1 LSESPVQYFVPSS
14 ESRRDSVWLLPEP
27 DAADWSALA
36 WELSLPALA
45 VRLLAQRGFLTA
57 DAMRSFLAPR
67 LEDLCDP
74 RLLPDIEPAVD
85 RIATAVKSKE
95 QILVFGDYDVDGTTG
110 TALLVRS
117 LSALG
122 ARVGSYTPHRA
133 REGYGLSETGIRQ
146 AKDEGYSLIVTT
158 DCGTTDFPEIDL
170 ARSLGID
177 VVVTDHHETR
187 DHLPAALATINPK
200 RPDSKYPFPELCG
213 CGVAFKLAQAV
224 CARLGRPAESL
235 HEHLDLVALATIAD
249 IVPLSGENRI
259 LAKHGLTEL
268 ARTRKP
274 GLRALL
280 EVTRLAGRELNSYD
294 VGFVLGPR
302 INASG
307 RMAEGASSVRLL
319 LTEDKSEARQLARE
333 LDSANNERRR
343 IEESTVEAA
352 LRQIEQR
359 KLEQRNVLVLADDR
373 WHEGVIGI
381 AASRVADRFYRP
393 AIIIALDEN
402 RGKGSGRSIPGF
414 HLHDALKACET
425 ELLGFGGH
433 KYAAGLTIARDRI
446 AAFDQA
452 INDYAEKVLTPELL
466 TRRLTAH
473 AFAELQEV
481 NPELLKALRQFEPF
495 GPDNPRPLFAAL
507 GLEVVGFPRKVG
519 NDHLRFTVREN
530 KGCFLPAIAWGR
542 AEDILS
548 IETGKENHLDILF
561 QFDEHS
567 YAGKTSLQLNIKD
580 MRVRSDAVSD
590 RA

>member
-1 LSESPVQYFVPSS
+1 MPADTT
-14 ESRRDSVWLLPEP
+14 RRAATWLLPDP
-27 DAADWSALA
+27 DRTDWSALA
-36 WELSLPALA
+36 QELSLPVLA
-45 VRLLAQRGFLTA
+45 VKLLAQRGFLTA

-67 LEDLCDP
+67 LEDLNDP
-74 RLLPDIEPAVD
+74 MLLPDIEPALD
-85 RIATAVKSKE
+85 RIVRAMKQHE
-95 QILVFGDYDVDGTTG
+95 RILVFGDYDVDGTTG
-110 TALLVRS
+110 TALLVRALTS
-117 LSALG
+117 LG
-122 ARVGSYTPHRA
+122 AQTGSYTPHRA
-133 REGYGLSETGIRQ
+133 REGYGLSETGVRQ

-170 ARSLGID
+170 ARNLGID
-177 VVVTDHHETR
+177 VVVTDHHETK
-187 DHLPAALATINPK
+187 DHLPAAIAVINPK
-200 RPDSKYPFPELCG
+200 RSDSRYPFPELCG
-213 CGVAFKLAQAV
+213 CGVAFKLAQALA
-224 CARLGRPAESL
+224 ARLGASPESI

-259 LAKHGLTEL
+259 LAKHGLAQL

-280 EVTRLAGRELNSYD
+280 EVTRLENRELNSYD

-319 LTEDKSEARQLARE
+319 LTEDKQEALQLARE

-343 IEESTVEAA
+343 VEESTVESA
-352 LRQIEQR
+352 LRQIQER
-359 KLEQRNVLVLADDR
+359 KLEQRSVLVLADET

-381 AASRVADRFYRP
+381 VASRVADRFYRP
-393 AIIIALDEN
+393 AIMIALDGN

-414 HLHDALKACET
+414 HLHDALKACES

-433 KYAAGLTIARDRI
+433 KYAAGLTIERDRI
-446 AAFDQA
+446 ETFDRL
-452 INDYAEKVLTPELL
+452 INDHADKVLTPELL

-473 AFAELQEV
+473 AFAELQEL
-481 NPELLKALRQFEPF
+481 NPELLKALRRFEPF
-495 GPDNPRPLFAAL
+495 GADNPRPLFAAL

-519 NDHLRFTVREN
+519 NDHLRFTVREK

-542 AEDILS
+542 AEDILH
-548 IETGKENHLDILF
+548 IEAGKENHLDILF

-567 YAGKTSLQLNIKD
+567 YAGKTSLQLNVKD
-580 MRVRSDAVSD
+580 MRVHSSPT
-590 RA
+590 

>member
-1 LSESPVQYFVPSS
+1 MSS
-14 ESRRDSVWLLPEP
+14 REPRRDALWLLPEP

-36 WELSLPALA
+36 QELSLPVLA

-67 LEDLCDP
+67 LEDLHDP
-74 RLLPDIEPAVD
+74 MLLPDIEPAVD
-85 RIATAVKSKE
+85 RIVRAIQGKE
-95 QILVFGDYDVDGTTG
+95 RILVFGDYDVDGTTG
-110 TALLVRS
+110 TALLVRVF
-117 LSALG
+117 AELG
-122 ARVGSYTPHRA
+122 AQTGSYTPHRA

-170 ARSLGID
+170 ARGLDID
-177 VVVTDHHETR
+177 VVVTDHHETK
-187 DHLPAALATINPK
+187 DHLPAALAVINPK
-200 RPDSKYPFPELCG
+200 RPDSKYPFSELCG

-224 CARLGRPAESL
+224 CTRLGRPPETV

-259 LAKHGLTEL
+259 LAKHGLSQL

-274 GLRALL
+274 GLQALL
-280 EVTRLAGRELNSYD
+280 KVTSLTGRELNSYD

-319 LTEDKSEARQLARE
+319 LTEDAAEATQLAQE
-333 LDSANNERRR
+333 LNSANNQRRKV
-343 IEESTVEAA
+343 EENTTEQA
-352 LRQIEQR
+352 LRQVKER
-359 KLEQRNVLVLADDR
+359 RLEQRNVLVLADEN

-381 AASRVADRFYRP
+381 VASRIADRFYRP
-393 AIIIALDEN
+393 AILIALNQDK
-402 RGKGSGRSIPGF
+402 GKGSGRSIPGF
-414 HLHDALKACET
+414 HLHDALKACEG

-433 KYAAGLTIARDRI
+433 KYAAGLLIDRSRLE
-446 AAFDQA
+446 AFDQS
-452 INDYAEKVLTPELL
+452 INDYAGKVLTPELL
-466 TRRLTAH
+466 TRRLKSH
-473 AFAELQEV
+473 AFAALEEV
-481 NPELLKALRQFEPF
+481 NPELLKALRRFEPF
-495 GPDNPRPLFAAL
+495 GPENPRPLFAAL

-519 NDHLRFTVREN
+519 NDHLRFTVREK

-542 AEDILS
+542 AEDILR

-561 QFDEHS
+561 QFDEHT

-580 MRVRSDAVSD
+580 LRIHPPSATAADE
-590 RA
+590 